1 VVESLA
7 QRLEMEMHLQ
17 IAVQE
22 LLVLLAAEGSAL
34 LGGHLQKQDAPGV
47 VTQVMWE
54 VKQYQASDLYLWQP
68 EHLDASRLDVED

>member
-47 VTQVMWE
+47 VTQVM
-54 VKQYQASDLYLWQP
+54 
-68 EHLDASRLDVED
+68 